1 MAARSWQ
8 DCNFSGR
15 PDPRIRKAGVIQGPL
30 QQRNQRPLLVLA
42 VGEVVTVG
50 RVVKLVEMSTAGISD
65 GQVTGLSGLI
75 K

>member
-1 MAARSWQ
+1 MMANALSDHELRLIDAYW
-8 DCNFSGR
+8 
-15 PDPRIRKAGVIQGPL
+15 
-30 QQRNQRPLLVLA
+30 
-42 VGEVVTVG
+42 G